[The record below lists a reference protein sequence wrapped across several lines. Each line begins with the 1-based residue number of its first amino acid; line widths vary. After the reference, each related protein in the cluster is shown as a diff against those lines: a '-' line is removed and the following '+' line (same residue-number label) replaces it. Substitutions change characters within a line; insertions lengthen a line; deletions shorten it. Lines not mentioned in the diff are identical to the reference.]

1 MNVLIIASLWPEP
14 NSSAAGRRMMALLQ
28 LFNAEGWQLTY
39 ACTAAESEY
48 RYPLETMGIKL
59 RNVTI
64 NDQSFDQFVKTLS
77 PDLVLYDRFMVEEQF
92 SWRVAEQCPQAIAM
106 IETSDLHCLRQAR
119 QVAIK
124 EQRAFSTDDLMSDVA
139 YRELASIQR
148 SDLSLI
154 ISSHEI
160 QLLKSFF
167 KVNEAL
173 IHYLPFI
180 VEPDEAAALKLSWPS
195 YQQREGFICIGN
207 FKHPPNWDSVQ
218 YLKTTVWPLI
228 RQQLPAASLSIYGAY
243 PPPKALQ
250 LNNPKEGFYVKGRVD
265 DARSVMQ
272 QARVCLAPL
281 RFGAGLKGKLLDAM
295 ECGTPSVTTR
305 IGAEGMFGELP
316 WGGIIA
322 EEPQALA
329 DAAVELY
336 NKQEFWQT
344 CQQYGSKILEENF
357 NPQSFEQAL
366 IRRINQLKQDLSM
379 HRRDNFQ
386 GAMLRHH
393 SMRSTK
399 YMSLWIEAKNK
410 SRS

>member
-14 NSSAAGRRMMALLQ
+14 NSSAAGRRMVALLQ

-92 SWRVAEQCPQAIAM
+92 SWRVAEQCPQALAM

-119 QVAIK
+119 QAALK
-124 EQRAFSTDDLMSDVA
+124 KQRAFTADDLMSDIA

-154 ISSHEI
+154 ISSHEM
-160 QLLKSFF
+160 QLLKTFF
-167 KVNEAL
+167 KLDQAL
-173 IHYLPFI
+173 IYYLPFI
-180 VEPDEAAALKLSWPS
+180 VEPDEVKALKAGWPS
-195 YQQREGFICIGN
+195 YQQRDGFICIGN

-218 YLKTTVWPLI
+218 YLKTAVWPLI
-228 RQQLPAASLSIYGAY
+228 RQQLPGVSLSIYGAY
-243 PPPKALQ
+243 TPPKALQ
-250 LNNPKEGFYVKGRVD
+250 LNNPKQGFYIKGRVD
-265 DARSVMQ
+265 DAQQVMQ

-305 IGAEGMFGELP
+305 IGAEGMYGELP
-316 WGGIIA
+316 WSGIIA

-336 NKQEFWQT
+336 NNQASWQQ
-344 CQQYGSKILEENF
+344 CQQYGTDILKTNF
-357 NPQSFEQAL
+357 NPLSFEAPL
-366 IRRINQLKQDLSM
+366 IRRIKQLKQDLNK

-410 SRS
+410 SLS